1 MDCIVEFFF
10 STSSLMRFTSLKGL
24 GQWKE
29 IPSYSK
35 KFILR
40 MVILLNDTND
50 DVKAEAMSFQSKWSL
65 LFETDDLGDQ
75 LVVELISEYVHLQ
88 TACSAAL
95 AQWLC
100 KYPSKGSRILQLLI
114 SLYKEM
120 SKV

>member
-1 MDCIVEFFF
+1 
-10 STSSLMRFTSLKGL
+10 MRFTSLKGL

-29 IPSYSK
+29 IPSCSK

-40 MVILLNDTND
+40 MIILVNDVND
-50 DVKAEAMSFQSKWSL
+50 DVKAEATRLQSKWNL

-75 LVVELISEYVHLQ
+75 LVLELISGYVHLQ

-95 AQWLC
+95 GQWLG
-100 KYPSKGSRILQLLI
+100 KYPNQSSKILLLLI
-114 SLYKEM
+114 SLYKEK